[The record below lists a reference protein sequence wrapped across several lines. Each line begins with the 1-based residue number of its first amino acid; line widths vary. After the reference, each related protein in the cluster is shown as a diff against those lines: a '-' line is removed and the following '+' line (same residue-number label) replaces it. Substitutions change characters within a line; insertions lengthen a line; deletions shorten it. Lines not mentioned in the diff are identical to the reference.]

1 MSSNPIPWK
10 HVRNILVLFAPLW
23 GGAAI
28 LFGCV
33 GLVYALFSSDYY
45 TARQP
50 LVVRDEAT
58 SSLDRLGRFAS
69 QTDLK
74 AAQETILEMTRNP
87 EVVAE
92 ALRRIGPPGGGTDPT
107 WPTTDDIDTIATK
120 FVNLVAPKGSEFG
133 NTEVVYLSVKAK
145 SQERADAFC
154 NAMYISLTDQ
164 LRKVRRVRADSVI
177 GELSHARDL
186 AARNLN
192 HVAAKLRE
200 IEIEFGTDLGDLR
213 NLNDTISGD
222 GTNRRTLE
230 ETTRELQAAELEMQK
245 LESLHSLLV
254 AGADDPQRLLISGSE
269 LLDSQPSLSRLKDG
283 LIDAQLA
290 ASQMA
295 GIYTESNPKLRAA
308 MQTELEI
315 RDRMQQETKAAIAA
329 NEPRLALQ
337 RNRVATLAERA
348 KMLNNRL
355 GHLAVIR
362 TDYSKL
368 DADVKHRTEMLAE
381 AERSLAE
388 ASATRSA
395 ALSTNLIS
403 PLGPPQVSDHPNG
416 PGGSIIALGSTM
428 AGLIFGLGTVF
439 MIAPGPTEA
448 RGGRR
453 WSDYL
458 GAGRRSSDDTAA
470 AGKANRRSADNAIA
484 AEQPRAVPPAKS

>member
-28 LFGCV
+28 IFGV
-33 GLVYALFSSDYY
+33 LGLMYALFSSDVYS
-45 TARQP
+45 ARQP
-50 LVVRDEAT
+50 LVVRDEAH

-69 QTDLK
+69 QTELK

-87 EVVAE
+87 EVVAA
-92 ALRRIGPPGGGTDPT
+92 ALREIGPPGGGVDAD
-107 WPTTDDIDTIATK
+107 WPSTRVVDDTASDA
-120 FVNLVAPKGSEFG
+120 VNIVAPKGSEFG
-133 NTEVVYLSVKAK
+133 NTEVVYLQVK
-145 SQERADAFC
+145 SRTQDRADAFC
-154 NAMYISLTDQ
+154 KAMYKALTDQ
-164 LRKVRRVRADSVI
+164 LRTVRRVRADSVI
-177 GELSHARDL
+177 EELSHARDL

-200 IEIEFGTDLGDLR
+200 IEIQFGTDLGDLR

-230 ETTRELQAAELEMQK
+230 ETTRELQAAELELQK
-245 LESLHSLLV
+245 LESLNSLLI
-254 AGADDPQRLLISGSE
+254 AGSKDPQRLLISGSE

-295 GIYTESNPKLRAA
+295 GLYTEANPKLRAA
-308 MQTELEI
+308 LQTESEI
-315 RDRMQQETKAAIAA
+315 RDRMQQEINASIGA
-329 NEPRLALQ
+329 NRPRLKLERDRVDAL
-337 RNRVATLAERA
+337 RARAATVST
-348 KMLNNRL
+348 RL
-355 GHLAVIR
+355 DHLAVIR
-362 TDYSKL
+362 TDYAKL
-368 DADVKHRTEMLAE
+368 DSEVKTRTETLAQ
-381 AERSLAE
+381 AERSLSE

-395 ALSTNLIS
+395 ALSTNLIA
-403 PLGPPQVSDHPNG
+403 PLGPPQVNDNPVG
-416 PGGSIIALGSTM
+416 PGGALVTLGSAM

-439 MIAPGPTEA
+439 MIAPGPTDA

-458 GAGRRSSDDTAA
+458 GSGRRVSDDPSAA
-470 AGKANRRSADNAIA
+470 KVA
-484 AEQPRAVPPAKS
+484 AKRDSNGRASDKTTVTSPE